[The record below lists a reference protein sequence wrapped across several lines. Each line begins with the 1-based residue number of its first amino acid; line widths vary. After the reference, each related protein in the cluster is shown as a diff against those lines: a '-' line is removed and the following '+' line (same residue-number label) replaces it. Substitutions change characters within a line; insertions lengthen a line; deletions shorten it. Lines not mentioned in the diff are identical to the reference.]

1 MKKAYLKI
9 LTIGILLIGIVSC
22 QPDRPI
28 EKIEFPIEEF
38 TIKSNSDTTI
48 FGKQGTRIFIGSET
62 FRFPNGELVNDS
74 IKIQLKEFY
83 KKSDIILAE
92 LSTESN
98 GKILETGG
106 MINVKAFAN
115 EKEIEIRPEK
125 RIVVHFPKERYTY
138 KKMNLFYADETST
151 DSSVTNWNI
160 DTINLI
166 KRTLKLGSFGWWYP
180 SPNDSTGYD
189 FTPKNFIDTGY
200 YWNPL
205 DFYVKSYDFSD
216 KAIREIERTKNKN
229 TYPKFDYWNDYG
241 VECEMYIS
249 KDGYIKSPK
258 IVTNLSVRT
267 KREIIKFL
275 KDLPQLESGRN
286 KHGEIIERRG
296 LLFIKPG
303 NIVPLYETD
312 EEYVKSFNEKYSKFE
327 NSPIRNMDEAEVNFY
342 IFSVGKLGWINC
354 DRFIEFEEKV
364 DLLVNMD
371 DSPDIKLKLVF
382 SEIDGVLKPQFKDG
396 KCLFKQVP
404 VGQKATIVGIENTD
418 NKLLATIEEIIISES
433 PIEDLK
439 FSEITLRELRK
450 KLDEI

>member
-1 MKKAYLKI
+1 MNKTYWKI
-9 LTIGILLIGIVSC
+9 LTIGILIIGIISC

-38 TIKSNSDTTI
+38 VIKSNSDTTL

-62 FRFPNGELVNDS
+62 FQFPDGELVTDS

-98 GKILETGG
+98 GNILETGG
-106 MINVKAFAN
+106 MVNVKAFADG
-115 EKEIEIRPEK
+115 KEIEIRPEK

-151 DSSVTNWNI
+151 DTSVLNWNV

-166 KRTLKLGSFGWWYP
+166 KRTLKLGSFGWWHP
-180 SPNDSTGYD
+180 SHNDSSGYD
-189 FTPKNFIDTGY
+189 FIPKNFVDTGY

-216 KAIREIERTKNKN
+216 KAIREIERTKNIN
-229 TYPKFDYWNDYG
+229 TYPEFDYWNNYG

-249 KDGYIKSPK
+249 KDGFIKSPK
-258 IVTNLSVRT
+258 IVTNLSGRT
-267 KREIIKFL
+267 KKEILKFL
-275 KDLPQLESGRN
+275 KNLPQLESGKN
-286 KHGEIIERRG
+286 KYGEIIERRG
-296 LLFIKPG
+296 LLFIVPG
-303 NIVPLYETD
+303 DVVPLYETD
-312 EEYVKSFNEKYSKFE
+312 EEYVKSFDEKYSKFE
-327 NSPIRNMDEAEVNFY
+327 NTPIRNMDEAEINFY

-364 DLLVNMD
+364 DLLVNMKE
-371 DSPDIKLKLVF
+371 SPDIKLKLVF
-382 SEIDGVLKPQFKDG
+382 NEIDGVLKPQFKDG
-396 KCLFKQVP
+396 KYLFKQVP
-404 VGQKATIVGIENTD
+404 IGQKATIVGIKNTD
-418 NKLLATIEEIIISES
+418 NELLAVIEEITINQS

-439 FSEITLRELRK
+439 FSEITLGELRN